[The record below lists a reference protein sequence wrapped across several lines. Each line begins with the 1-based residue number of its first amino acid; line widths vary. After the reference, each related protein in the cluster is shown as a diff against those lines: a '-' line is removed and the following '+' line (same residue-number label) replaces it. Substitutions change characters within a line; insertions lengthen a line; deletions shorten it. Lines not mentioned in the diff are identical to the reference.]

1 VVFIL
6 GKFIHVLTN
15 NNGLFWMFQNF
26 RFLWNC
32 GVKKEKRIYFVGR
45 VEEYITAFYTF
56 EGLSGGYV
64 RRCFELGSF
73 LLAELNKAQN
83 HDQRIYS
90 SFALILIKCKIRLF
104 ILFFLNEKIKYLNIA
119 NFK

>member
-1 VVFIL
+1 
-6 GKFIHVLTN
+6 
-15 NNGLFWMFQNF
+15 
-26 RFLWNC
+26 
-32 GVKKEKRIYFVGR
+32 VKKEKRIYFVGR

-83 HDQRIYS
+83 HDIYS
-90 SFALILIKCKIRLF
+90 SFALILITCKIRLF
-104 ILFFLNEKIKYLNIA
+104 ILFFLNEKSNISTLPILN
-119 NFK
+119 NELNSML

>member
-1 VVFIL
+1 
-6 GKFIHVLTN
+6 
-15 NNGLFWMFQNF
+15 
-26 RFLWNC
+26 
-32 GVKKEKRIYFVGR
+32 VKKEKRIYFVGR

-83 HDQRIYS
+83 QDQRIS
-90 SFALILIKCKIRLF
+90 SGFAFILITFKTRFMFFHF
-104 ILFFLNEKIKYLNIA
+104 I
-119 NFK
+119 